1 MKLIKTVSLVAL
13 LGVFAVSCKSPA
25 GDKATATDA
34 METSG
39 IENYDAYQASLD
51 ESTVA
56 WIGTKPTGQHN
67 GTVKLSDGELKIND
81 GQIVGGSFKFDL
93 NSIVVLDIKDAEM
106 NGKLLGHLISADFL
120 EVETYP
126 TAEFEIVKVEAK
138 QGVAQAETGVAPTH
152 TISGNLT
159 MKGITRAISFDARVD
174 ISAEKISAQSVRFLI
189 DRTNWGVNYGS
200 NKIFDNLKDNFIHD
214 DIALTINLLA
224 VK

>member
-1 MKLIKTVSLVAL
+1 MKLIKTISLVAL
-13 LGVFAVSCKSPA
+13 LGVFAVSCKSPT

-51 ESTVA
+51 ESTIA

-67 GTVKLSDGELKIND
+67 GTVNLSDGELKIND

-106 NGKLLGHLISADFL
+106 NGKLLGHLKSADFL